1 MKRLVVLLLVLMG
14 MPLISFSQEQVD
26 TTAAEQARLDSI
38 KDRMRRDSLWAVWE
52 REYDSIRAIKLNH
65 AKEMQEVTKFLP
77 RYKIYQTENIYILL
91 KLDTKEGKVWMVQY
105 SMKDTESAE
114 IPIKYF
120 PIVDED
126 EGWNGRFELYP
137 TKNMYNFIM
146 VDNDDGTTY
155 QVQWSTERSYRF
167 IEKITSGY

>member
-1 MKRLVVLLLVLMG
+1 MKRLLVLLLVLMG

-26 TTAAEQARLDSI
+26 TTATEQARLDSI
-38 KDRMRRDSLWAVWE
+38 KDRMRRDSLWAVWD

-77 RYKIYQTENIYILL
+77 RYKIYQTDNIYILL
-91 KLDTKEGKVWMVQY
+91 KLDTKKGKVWMVQY
-105 SMKDTESAE
+105 SMNDTESAE
-114 IPIKYF
+114 IPIKYL
-120 PIVDED
+120 PIVTED

-167 IEKITSGY
+167 IEKITSDY